1 MCGSTMLYM
10 TELYTLKVIDCEN
23 ESKPR
28 IYTLPEEVDYQV
40 QQIYEPQ
47 RLLGLIEDKVIL
59 I

>member
-1 MCGSTMLYM
+1 MLYM

-23 ESKPR
+23 ERKPR